1 MSEIST
7 EMDRMQ
13 DDEDP
18 NSLISKLTAMEERFN
33 TAFKDLQNS

>member
-7 EMDRMQ
+7 KMDRMQ

-18 NSLISKLTAMEERFN
+18 NSLISKLTAMEARFN
-33 TAFKDLQNS
+33 ASFKEFQSS